1 MEVNCEGCAGC
12 CMDWRPLLAEA
23 GNDESANKRRAEPLR
38 DDATRAPL
46 DGDTNFVPLTRDE
59 VRAFLEAEM
68 ADALT
73 PRFWRAADEH
83 EAVAIDG
90 YEVASVADRPVFFV
104 GLRKPPKPVAP
115 FDLEDESWLPA
126 CVFLDP
132 TTLQCR
138 IHDSDLLP
146 DECSAYP
153 AHNIALEQE
162 TECERV
168 EAAFGGDRLVDN
180 SVPEDLDGLL
190 LGSQALGEKLFCHPR
205 PERLEASSNARRAGI
220 LRGRIVRSVSPSPRL
235 ERRHGRD
242 FRLSLRVGQRTG
254 ARGERFVGHGRTRGV
269 GVAPRGCRRRSVS
282 GHRRCR
288 RNCSRRTRN
297 AGLGCLEEYSSH

>member
-23 GNDESANKRRAEPLR
+23 GDDESANKRRAAPLR

-59 VRAFLEAEM
+59 VRAFLEAGM

-83 EAVAIDG
+83 EAVEIDG
-90 YEVASVADRPVFFV
+90 YEIASVADRPVFFV

-115 FDLEDESWLPA
+115 FDLEAESWLPA
-126 CVFLDP
+126 CVFLNP

-168 EAAFGGDRLVDN
+168 EAAFGGDRLVDD

-190 LGSQALGEKLFCHPR
+190 LGSQALGEKLFCHPE
-205 PERLEASSNARRAGI
+205 PEKLEGVIERTASGELTREDRADCLAIAAASSAGTMAI
-220 LRGRIVRSVSPSPRL
+220 SEYHYEWGR
-235 ERRHGRD
+235 E
-242 FRLSLRVGQRTG
+242 Q
-254 ARGERFVGHGRTRGV
+254 A
-269 GVAPRGCRRRSVS
+269 
-282 GHRRCR
+282 
-288 RNCSRRTRN
+288 
-297 AGLGCLEEYSSH
+297 LEESDSWVTGVLEEWESRHENSTTVPAAAVADAVETDRGAPETPGWDSLE